1 MTRLRS
7 IACALLPALLVA
19 EAAFAQQRVAFEEW
33 LAVLETEARAR
44 GISEATLDAAFAGVE
59 PVARII
65 ELDRTQPEGR
75 LTAAEYLERVVPQA
89 RISAARERLATHRDL
104 LEAVGRRYR
113 VQPRFI
119 VALWGL
125 ETDFGRYT
133 GGFGVIEA
141 LATLAY
147 DGRRSAFFR
156 SELLDALRILDQ
168 GHVGV
173 EAMKGSWAGAM
184 GQSQFMPSSFLAY
197 AVDHDGD
204 GRRDIWTSLAD
215 VFASIANYL
224 ALAGWKD
231 DQTWGRPV
239 RLPAAF
245 DGEFIGL
252 EVVKPIGAW
261 QALGV
266 RRHDGSDLPTRQLP
280 ASIVRPDGPDSQ
292 AYMVYDNFRT
302 TLEWNRSTYFALA
315 VGHLAD
321 AMIGH

>member
-1 MTRLRS
+1 L
-7 IACALLPALLVA
+7 ACALLPTLLFA
-19 EAAFAQQRVAFEEW
+19 EAAFAQQGVSFEEW
-33 LAVLETEARAR
+33 LAALQTEARAR

-75 LTAAEYLERVVPQA
+75 LTAAQYLERAVPQA
-89 RISAARERLATHRDL
+89 RISAARERLAVHRDL
-104 LEAVGRRYR
+104 LEAVARRYR

-119 VALWGL
+119 VALWGI
-125 ETDFGRYT
+125 ETDFGRNT

-156 SELLDALRILDQ
+156 SELLDALRVIDQ
-168 GHVGV
+168 GHVGAQ
-173 EAMKGSWAGAM
+173 AMSGSWAGAM

-197 AVDHDGD
+197 AVDYDGD

-239 RLPAAF
+239 RLPAAL
-245 DGEFIGL
+245 DGELVGL

-266 RRHDGSDLPTRQLP
+266 RNQDGGDLPVRQLP
-280 ASIVRPDGPDSQ
+280 GSIVRPDGPGSQ
-292 AYMVYDNFRT
+292 AYLVYDNFRT
-302 TLEWNRSTYFALA
+302 TLKWNRSAYFALA
-315 VGHLAD
+315 VGRLAD